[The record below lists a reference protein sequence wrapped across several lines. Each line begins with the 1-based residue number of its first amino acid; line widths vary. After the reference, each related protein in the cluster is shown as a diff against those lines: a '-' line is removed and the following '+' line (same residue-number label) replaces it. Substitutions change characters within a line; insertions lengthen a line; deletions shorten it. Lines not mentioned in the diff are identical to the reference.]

1 MTFDNV
7 FNAEVINDET
17 EENGSPFVV
26 PEAGIGGALV
36 VAGYVE
42 EFF

>member
-1 MTFDNV
+1 MFTNL
-7 FNAEVINDET
+7 INDKVVDDET

-36 VAGYVE
+36 AAGYVE